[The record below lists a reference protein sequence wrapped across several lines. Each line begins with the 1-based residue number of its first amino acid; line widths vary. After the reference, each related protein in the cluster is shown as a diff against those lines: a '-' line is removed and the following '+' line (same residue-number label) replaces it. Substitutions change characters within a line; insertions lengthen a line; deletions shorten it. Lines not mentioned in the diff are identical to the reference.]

1 MSERMPAEVFPPGE
15 FLDDELT
22 ARGWTQTEFAEIIG
36 RPTRVVNEV
45 IAGRRRIT
53 PETARDIAA
62 ALGTSAE
69 VWMNLESA
77 YQLSKVPPRDVR
89 VAREAALRERF
100 PVREMI
106 KRGWIKANKHIDELE
121 EAVLAHFQVS
131 KIDDEIRF
139 SHAARRNL
147 GKDLSNLQYAWLFRV
162 RQLAT
167 ALHVRDYSVQA
178 LREALPQLESLMA
191 EPEEIRH
198 IPRIL
203 SEAGVRLVIVEP
215 IPRSNIQGVC
225 FWLGDGKSPVIGLSL
240 KADQIDK
247 FWFNLWHQIEHV
259 LRGDGKDGAIIDDFD
274 EPPPEDECE
283 RAANE
288 AAADHCVPT
297 EPMMDFISR
306 HDPIFSERDMIG
318 FSKTVRRHPG
328 IVAGQIQV
336 RTGRWDLFR
345 KHQVRVRQFIVQ
357 AAVTDG
363 YGRNV
368 PSEAETAAFKKQ
380 MQTID

>member
-1 MSERMPAEVFPPGE
+1 MSERIPVEVFPPGE
-15 FLDDELT
+15 FLDDELA

-69 VWMNLESA
+69 LWMNLESA
-77 YQLSKVPPRDVR
+77 YQLSKVPPRDERDER

-106 KRGWIKANKHIDELE
+106 KRGWIDSGKHIDELE
-121 EAVLAHFQVS
+121 EAVLGHFQLS
-131 KIDDEIRF
+131 NIDDEIQF
-139 SHAARRNL
+139 PHALRRNR
-147 GKDLSNLQYAWLFRV
+147 GKDLSALQYAWLFRV
-162 RQLAT
+162 RQLAN
-167 ALHVRDYSVQA
+167 ALRVPDYSVQK
-178 LREALPQLESLMA
+178 LREALPQLESLMT

-203 SEAGVRLVIVEP
+203 AEAGVRLVVVEP
-215 IPRSNIQGVC
+215 IPGSNIQGVC
-225 FWLGDGKSPVIGLSL
+225 FWLGDATSPVIGLSL
-240 KADQIDK
+240 KGDQIDK
-247 FWFNLWHQIEHV
+247 FWFNLWHEIEHV
-259 LRGDGKDGAIIDDFD
+259 LSGDGKDGVIIDFD
-274 EPPPEDECE
+274 EATPEDQCE
-283 RAANE
+283 RVANE
-288 AAADHCVPT
+288 AAAERCVP
-297 EPMMDFISR
+297 EEALIDFISR
-306 HDPIFSERDMIG
+306 HNPIFAEKNMIG
-318 FSKTVRRHPG
+318 FSRMVRRHPG

-357 AAVTDG
+357 AALTDG
-363 YGRNV
+363 YGR
-368 PSEAETAAFKKQ
+368 TA
-380 MQTID
+380 

>member
-1 MSERMPAEVFPPGE
+1 
-15 FLDDELT
+15 
-22 ARGWTQTEFAEIIG
+22 
-36 RPTRVVNEV
+36 
-45 IAGRRRIT
+45 
-53 PETARDIAA
+53 
-62 ALGTSAE
+62 
-69 VWMNLESA
+69 MNLESA

-106 KRGWIKANKHIDELE
+106 KRGWIKATKHTDELE
-121 EAVLAHFQVS
+121 ETVLGHFQLS
-131 KIDDEIRF
+131 NIDDEIQF
-139 SHAARRNL
+139 SHAARRNR
-147 GKDLSNLQYAWLFRV
+147 GKDLSSLHYAWLFRV

-167 ALHVRDYSVQA
+167 ALRVRDYSVQA
-178 LREALPQLESLMA
+178 LREALPQLENLMA

-198 IPRIL
+198 IPQIL

-215 IPRSNIQGVC
+215 IAGSNIQGVC
-225 FWLGDGKSPVIGLSL
+225 FWLGDATSPVIGLSL

-247 FWFNLWHQIEHV
+247 FWFNLWHEIEHV
-259 LRGDGKDGAIIDDFD
+259 LRGDGKDGVIIDDFD
-274 EPPPEDECE
+274 EPAPEDECE

-288 AAADHCVPT
+288 AAANHCVPAKA
-297 EPMMDFISR
+297 MLDFISR

-318 FSKTVRRHPG
+318 FSNTVRRHPG

-345 KHQVRVRQFIVQ
+345 KHQVRVREFILQ
-357 AAVTDG
+357 AALTDG

-368 PSEAETAAFKKQ
+368 PSEAEMAASKKQ

>member
-1 MSERMPAEVFPPGE
+1 MPAEVFPPGE

-106 KRGWIKANKHIDELE
+106 KRGWIKATKHIDELE

-131 KIDDEIRF
+131 KIDDEIEF
-139 SHAARRNL
+139 SHAARRNR
-147 GKDLSNLQYAWLFRV
+147 GKDLSSLQYAWLFRV

-167 ALHVRDYSVQA
+167 ALRVPDYSVQK

-198 IPRIL
+198 IPQIL

-215 IPRSNIQGVC
+215 IPGSNIQGVC

-247 FWFNLWHQIEHV
+247 FWFNLWHEIEHV
-259 LRGDGKDGAIIDDFD
+259 LSRDGKDGAIIDDFD

-306 HDPIFSERDMIG
+306 HDPIFPERDMIG

-328 IVAGQIQV
+328 IVAGQIQA

>member
-1 MSERMPAEVFPPGE
+1 MSGRIPAEVFPPGE
-15 FLDDELT
+15 FLDDELA

-69 VWMNLESA
+69 LWMNLESA
-77 YQLSKVPPRDVR
+77 YQLSKVPPRDERDER

-106 KRGWIKANKHIDELE
+106 KRGWIEPGKHIDELE
-121 EAVLAHFQVS
+121 EAVLGHFQLSNIV
-131 KIDDEIRF
+131 DEIRF
-139 SHAARRNL
+139 PHAARRNR
-147 GKDLSNLQYAWLFRV
+147 GKDLSSLQYAWLFRV
-162 RQLAT
+162 RQLAD
-167 ALHVRDYSVQA
+167 ALRVPDYSVQK
-178 LREALPQLESLMA
+178 LREALPQLESLMT

-203 SEAGVRLVIVEP
+203 AEAGVRLVVVEP
-215 IPRSNIQGVC
+215 VLGSNIQGVC
-225 FWLGDGKSPVIGLSL
+225 FWLGDAPSPVIGLSL
-240 KADQIDK
+240 KGDQIDK
-247 FWFNLWHQIEHV
+247 FWFNLWHEIEHV
-259 LRGDGKDGAIIDDFD
+259 LSGDGKDGVVIDDFE
-274 EPPPEDECE
+274 EPAPEDECE

-288 AAADHCVPT
+288 AAAERCVPK

-306 HDPIFSERDMIG
+306 HNPIFSEKDMIG
-318 FSKTVRRHPG
+318 FSRIVRRHPG

-345 KHQVRVRQFIVQ
+345 KHQVRVRQFLVQ
-357 AAVTDG
+357 AALTDG
-363 YGRNV
+363 YGRNG
-368 PSEAETAAFKKQ
+368 
-380 MQTID
+380 